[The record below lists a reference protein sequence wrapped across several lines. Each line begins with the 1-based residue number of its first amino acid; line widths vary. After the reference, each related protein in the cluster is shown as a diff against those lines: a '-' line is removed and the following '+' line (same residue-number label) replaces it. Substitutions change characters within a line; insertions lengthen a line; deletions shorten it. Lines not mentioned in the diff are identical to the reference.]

1 MKFLGILFFILTP
14 ILVSAQSYDAFKW
27 KKRVV
32 VLAGDEDWVKKNY
45 AQFDDQ
51 LGVQERNLVFLWDN
65 GESIISLAPSEKTLA
80 WSRPTFIRAPY
91 QFYLI
96 GLDGGL
102 KEKRK
107 KSMSQQELFALIDS
121 MPMRLNEMKKGNE

>member
-14 ILVSAQSYDAFKW
+14 ILVSAQSYDTFKW

-32 VLAGDEDWVKKNY
+32 VLAGDQDWVKKNY

-65 GESIISLAPSEKTLA
+65 GESIISLPPSEKTLA

>member
-1 MKFLGILFFILTP
+1 VKFLGILFFILTP

-32 VLAGDEDWVKKNY
+32 VFAGDEDWVKKNY

-65 GESIISLAPSEKTLA
+65 GEALISLPPSKKNRA
-80 WSRPTFIRAPY
+80 WGRPTFIQDPY